1 MTINPNKPKKHVARY
16 VLPYLAAL
24 LVFMVSFAGGSHES
38 LYDSHFTIN
47 PNYKLKRLSNGQVLV
62 TAAGNGGQ
70 VVNHRFDDIYADLLM
85 ATYRKQRVEYMV
97 ETFSKKYFLSEEEC
111 RRQLKHAI
119 NTLANWN
126 ILIRTEKSAKR

>member
-1 MTINPNKPKKHVARY
+1 MTTNPNKPKKHFARY
-16 VLPYLAAL
+16 ALPYLAGW

-38 LYDSHFTIN
+38 LYDSYFTIN

-62 TAAGNGGQ
+62 TATKDGGQ
-70 VVNHRFDDIYADLLM
+70 LVNHQFDDIYADLLM

-97 ETFSKKYFLSEEEC
+97 ETFSKKYYLSEEEC

-119 NTLANWN
+119 NTLSNWD
-126 ILIRTEKSAKR
+126 ILIRVEKSAKR